1 MFSFL
6 INDIYALNFS
16 FSILGHHLRT
26 LCILYIITLC
36 LQYTTDV
43 YCLISC
49 HGSQLRG
56 YVSSVHAMKH
66 LPGLLTLAMEKGI
79 QTMSL
84 SMERKDLLDVSVLPA
99 FNTSTIR

>member
-1 MFSFL
+1 MFLFL

-16 FSILGHHLRT
+16 FSIQGH
-26 LCILYIITLC
+26 LCILYIIITLC
-36 LQYTTDV
+36 LQFTNDV

-84 SMERKDLLDVSVLPA
+84 SMERKDLLNVSVLPA

>member
-1 MFSFL
+1 MEHSNDVKKRKYTKVHKMSLFSDPL
-6 INDIYALNFS
+6 
-16 FSILGHHLRT
+16 T
-26 LCILYIITLC
+26 YIITLC
-36 LQYTTDV
+36 LQYTTDI

-66 LPGLLTLAMEKGI
+66 LPGLLTLVMEKGI

>member
-1 MFSFL
+1 MFLFL
-6 INDIYALNFS
+6 INDIYALNSS
-16 FSILGHHLRT
+16 FSIQGH

-36 LQYTTDV
+36 LQYTPDV

-66 LPGLLTLAMEKGI
+66 LPGLLTLAMEKGM